1 MHNLLA
7 DRGKGSKMVGE
18 RLAVSQDHTLGGPP
32 IDWFNLARTT
42 TWLLMDEAQDTYWDL
57 HLWIYMKNIP
67 SRLFIVFFA
76 TYETAGNEP
85 MNYSGRRL
93 PFSISPLASVFLRPT
108 EWVNHGLC
116 FTLEEFNEYITSRT
130 SAGFRT
136 LQKDLQSWMYRISD
150 FSKHFTNPRDF
161 INGLTHPAFTAGLPT
176 PDDIKTFEQFFYSVL
191 KRESTSYPYPH
202 YDTSKSA
209 KKMGWVV
216 IYSCG

>member
-1 MHNLLA
+1 
-7 DRGKGSKMVGE
+7 
-18 RLAVSQDHTLGGPP
+18 
-32 IDWFNLARTT
+32 
-42 TWLLMDEAQDTYWDL
+42 
-57 HLWIYMKNIP
+57 MKNIP

-76 TYETAGNEP
+76 TYEIAGNEP

-93 PFSISPLASVFLRPT
+93 PFNISPLASVFLRPT

-136 LQKDLQSWMYRISD
+136 LHKYLQSWMYRISGGYIGALETVAGLIETISTQQHSTEPLALSD
-150 FSKHFTNPRDF
+150 FSKHFTNPGDF
-161 INGLTHPAFTAGLPT
+161 INGLTHPAFTTGLPT

-209 KKMGWVV
+209 KKMGAWMSFHLDIEHVDLMFNV
-216 IYSCG
+216 